1 MTDIESEKKQ
11 QLLNWYKDLK
21 TLVSTKKRILLPD
34 DGVEYKTNDLLNLD
48 GFYPGYF
55 KSSPKVLFIDKES
68 RDVAGQDRMET
79 DLEYLKSND
88 INGMWYP
95 KWQKIF
101 YIIYGIEKKGTMAFK
116 DIPVADEI
124 KNECFKENRF
134 PFAFINIS
142 KYSNDSIRL
151 KSDAILINRFLED
164 TELDKRNFLMEQ
176 ISILDPDVVITYN
189 FWDDSSIEPDK
200 RALILPKKNFSKRI
214 KELSTDGISDVYDF
228 MPEGK
233 SIRFI
238 VLKRLTT
245 LRFGD
250 DMGCELDQKYF
261 YDPVMKALFSEVKK
275 DA

>member
-1 MTDIESEKKQ
+1 MTDIESAKKQ

-34 DGVEYKTNDLLNLD
+34 DGVEYKTRDLLNLD

-79 DLEYLKSND
+79 DLEYLKSNN

-101 YIIYGIEKKGTMAFK
+101 YIIYGIGKKGTMPFN

-124 KNECFKENRF
+124 KNKCFKDNSF
-134 PFAFINIS
+134 PFAFINII

-164 TELDKRNFLMEQ
+164 AELDRRNFIMEQ
-176 ISILDPDVVITYN
+176 ISILDPDMIITYN
-189 FWDDSSIEPDK
+189 FWDDSGIESDK
-200 RALILPKKNFSKRI
+200 RALILPKNCFSKRI
-214 KELSTDGISDVYDF
+214 KELSSDGISDVYDF
-228 MPEGK
+228 KFDGK

-261 YDPVMKALFSEVKK
+261 YDQVMKALFSEAKIN
-275 DA
+275 A

>member
-34 DGVEYKTNDLLNLD
+34 DGVEYKTSDLLFLD

-88 INGMWYP
+88 INGMWDP

-101 YIIYGIEKKGTMAFK
+101 YVIYGIEKKGTMPFK
-116 DIPVADEI
+116 DTPVADEI
-124 KNECFKENRF
+124 KNKSFKENSF

-142 KYSNDSIRL
+142 K
-151 KSDAILINRFLED
+151 
-164 TELDKRNFLMEQ
+164 
-176 ISILDPDVVITYN
+176 
-189 FWDDSSIEPDK
+189 
-200 RALILPKKNFSKRI
+200 
-214 KELSTDGISDVYDF
+214 
-228 MPEGK
+228 
-233 SIRFI
+233 
-238 VLKRLTT
+238 
-245 LRFGD
+245 
-250 DMGCELDQKYF
+250 
-261 YDPVMKALFSEVKK
+261 
-275 DA
+275 